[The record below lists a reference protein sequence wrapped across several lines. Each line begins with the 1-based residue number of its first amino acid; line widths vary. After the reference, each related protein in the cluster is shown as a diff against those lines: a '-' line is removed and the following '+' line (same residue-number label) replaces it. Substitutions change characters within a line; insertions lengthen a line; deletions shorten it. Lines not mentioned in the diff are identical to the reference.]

1 MARKSKDNSR
11 DRRAHSNPS
20 ANQRLPARTPSPK
33 TLLSPLLFAD
43 VSPPPS
49 RPRMSLQPV
58 EDRRV
63 HHPEGANR
71 PALTTGGRPA
81 PVTVVNRPRKKK
93 RANRAQ
99 INRFGP
105 EVVSQTKG
113 VLTFAAPDQ
122 TVVCIRRGR
131 RKEVL
136 FAKGKAG
143 RRRMRPGRRTWLSK
157 IGCR

>member
-1 MARKSKDNSR
+1 MS
-11 DRRAHSNPS
+11 P
-20 ANQRLPARTPSPK
+20 PK
-33 TLLSPLLFAD
+33 TSLSPLLFAD
-43 VSPPPS
+43 VSPQPS
-49 RPRMSLQPV
+49 RPRIDLRPV

-63 HHPEGANR
+63 HHPDGVNR

-81 PVTVVNRPRKKK
+81 PVTVVNRPRSKTAPRVQK
-93 RANRAQ
+93 
-99 INRFGP
+99 NRFGSA
-105 EVVSQTKG
+105 VASQTKG

-122 TVVCIRRGR
+122 TAVCIRRGR

-143 RRRMRPGRRTWLSK
+143 RGRMRPGRRTWLSK